1 MKLILAF
8 TVACIGLVSL
18 LSAQTYTAGEKSV
31 MINGE
36 VVRYEPGRVIVI
48 RGGDNQE
55 VTYMLSPKI
64 DVPADVQVGR
74 KVTLYTE
81 VGADKTTLVKRV
93 TTTSV
98 TPEGNVK
105 RTTEE
110 TRTQPSGATTTT
122 TTTRISGKVETYV
135 AGKTLT
141 IQRSDGSRVTYV
153 IDAHSRVPADLVIGK
168 TVAIVPLTGSK
179 EPVAETVTYYTV
191 VPE

>member
-1 MKLILAF
+1 MKLVLLFA
-8 TVACIGLVSL
+8 VACIALVSVS
-18 LSAQTYTAGEKSV
+18 SAQTYTAGEKS
-31 MINGE
+31 MIINGE
-36 VVRYEPGRVIVI
+36 VVRYEPGHVIVV
-48 RGGDNQE
+48 RGGNNQE
-55 VTYMLSPKI
+55 TTYTLSPKVN
-64 DVPADVQVGR
+64 VPADVQVGR

-81 VGADKTTLVKRV
+81 QGADGTTLVSRV
-93 TTTSV
+93 VSTSV

-122 TTTRISGKVETYV
+122 TTTTISGKVETYV

-168 TVAIVPLTGSK
+168 TVSIVPLTGSK
-179 EPVAETVTYYTV
+179 EPVAQTITYTV